1 MRRSGCYA
9 VAISSI
15 GNKAMSDDKKEP
27 WLNYM
32 AFTTVFFALFATLS
46 TFKGGGFSTLA
57 VISQAKASDQ
67 WSYYQAKN
75 IKGTMYELQKD
86 SLQLAYDT
94 LPANAAAPVKQHYL
108 DLIAKADA
116 SIKKYNKEKADLSAQ
131 ATDLEH
137 QRDEAKKHGAPLGL
151 AVILLQ
157 IAIVISS
164 IAGLMKRKVLWQ
176 IALPLGLAGIAY
188 FVDGLFLLF

>member
-1 MRRSGCYA
+1 
-9 VAISSI
+9 
-15 GNKAMSDDKKEP
+15 MSDDKKEP

-46 TFKGGGFSTLA
+46 TFKGGGFSSLA
-57 VISQAKASDQ
+57 VISQARASDQ

-75 IKGTMYELQKD
+75 IKGTMYELQKVN
-86 SLQLAYDT
+86 LQLAYDN
-94 LPANAAAPVKQHYL
+94 LPAKAPAPVKANYL

-116 SIKKYNKEKADLSAQ
+116 SIKKYDKEKADLSTL
-131 ATDLEH
+131 ATDFEH
-137 QRDEAKKHGAPLGL
+137 QRDAAKKHGAPLGL

-164 IAGLMKRKVLWQ
+164 IAGLMKRKLLWQ
-176 IALPLGLAGIAY
+176 LAVPLGLAGIVY
-188 FVDGLFLLF
+188 FVDGFFLWF